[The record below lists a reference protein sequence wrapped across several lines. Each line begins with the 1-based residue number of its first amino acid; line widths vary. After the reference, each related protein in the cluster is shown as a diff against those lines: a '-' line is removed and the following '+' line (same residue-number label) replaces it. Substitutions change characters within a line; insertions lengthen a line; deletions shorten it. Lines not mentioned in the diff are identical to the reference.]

1 MPLVKGSSREV
12 ISENIRELMES
23 GRPQKQAVAIALRS
37 ARESDPLSVPPNPND
52 PTSPRLPKLGKPTL
66 TAGRK
71 PSAAVQALCSLGYSR
86 AQAERLCNPKRK

>member
-1 MPLVKGSSREV
+1 MPLLKGSSRAV

-37 ARESDPLSVPPNPND
+37 ARESDPLSIPPNPND
-52 PTSPRLPKLGKPTL
+52 PLPRLPKPKRLAL

-71 PSAAVQALCSLGYSR
+71 PSAAVKALCSIGYTR
-86 AQAERLCNPKRK
+86 AQAERLCNPKPK